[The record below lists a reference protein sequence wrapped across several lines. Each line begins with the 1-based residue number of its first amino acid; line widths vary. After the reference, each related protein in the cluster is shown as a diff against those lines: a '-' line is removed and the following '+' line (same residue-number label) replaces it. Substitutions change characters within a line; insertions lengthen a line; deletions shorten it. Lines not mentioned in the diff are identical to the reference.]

1 MTAYKDKFKFSK
13 DQNRRFAKLNLSRL
27 VFTNSRFE
35 GINAT
40 LLQIETIINGLGVD
54 GMALDDI
61 SIIVQL
67 KRGWQFVYT
76 TDQPVSL
83 ETAKQINAIVAK
95 EQSLDP
101 GNLRTGNGLVRTM
114 DGDFIPPLVNEVTEA
129 EYLRNLVAD
138 DSQSVTERAI
148 ELMYHLMR
156 NQIFWD
162 GNKRTVTLMANLL
175 MIDGGSGLINVPL
188 PYWSEWNKL
197 ISEYYQT
204 GEIAPLKAL
213 TYEHAIQGIDS
224 FTTPNLKMAAK
235 A

>member
-1 MTAYKDKFKFSK
+1 MTTYKDKFKFSK
-13 DQNRRFAKLNLSRL
+13 DQNRRFAKMNLSRL

-76 TDQPVSL
+76 TDQSVSL

-114 DGDFIPPLVNEVTEA
+114 DGDFIPPLVNETTET
-129 EYLRNLVAD
+129 EYLRKLVAD

-162 GNKRTVTLMANLL
+162 GNKRTATLMANLQ
-175 MIDGGSGLINVPL
+175 MIDGGAGLINVPL
-188 PYWSEWNKL
+188 LYWSEWNEWNKL

-204 GEIAPLKAL
+204 GEIAPLKEW
-213 TYEHAIQGIDS
+213 TYKHAIQGIDS
-224 FTTPNLKMAAK
+224 FATSN
-235 A
+235 